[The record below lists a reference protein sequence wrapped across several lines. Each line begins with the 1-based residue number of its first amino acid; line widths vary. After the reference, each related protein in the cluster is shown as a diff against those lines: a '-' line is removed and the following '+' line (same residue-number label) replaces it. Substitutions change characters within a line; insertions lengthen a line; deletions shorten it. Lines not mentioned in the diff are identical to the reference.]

1 MKKYW
6 VQTLQ
11 RQCRCH
17 GIPFFFKQWG
27 GVNKKATGNILDG
40 RQWLEM
46 PA

>member
-17 GIPFFFKQWG
+17 GIAFFFKQWG
-27 GVNKKATGNILDG
+27 GVNKKAAGNLLDG
-40 RQWLEM
+40 KKWLEM
-46 PA
+46 P